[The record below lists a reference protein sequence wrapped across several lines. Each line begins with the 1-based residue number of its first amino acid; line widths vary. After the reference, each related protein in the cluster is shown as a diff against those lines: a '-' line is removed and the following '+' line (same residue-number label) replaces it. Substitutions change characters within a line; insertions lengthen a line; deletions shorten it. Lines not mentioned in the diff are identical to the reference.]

1 MCSPSRS
8 LHHRPAT
15 HHDHHVKL
23 SRVESGD
30 GPGEGDGVS
39 TEGCVLQHLFWVSV
53 PAGRPPGTL
62 QELLGRPRR
71 SEAY

>member
-1 MCSPSRS
+1 MSSLSLS

-39 TEGCVLQHLFWVSV
+39 TEGCVLQHLFWGSLQ
-53 PAGRPPGTL
+53 AAPPGTL
-62 QELLGRPRR
+62 QELSSRPRR